1 MMSKPTQEE
10 TRNTLMQQ
18 HGQTFA
24 AEIGI
29 PLEDETPAAL
39 FQLLCSTILFSTR
52 ISAKLATSA
61 AQALAQQGW
70 TTAQAMVESS
80 WEARARVL
88 NEAGYARYDERTA
101 AMLGDTAQF
110 VLERY
115 EGDLRRLRA
124 AAEQQPQQERK
135 LLKEC
140 KGLGDVGV
148 DIFFREAQ
156 GVWDELYPFADKRAL
171 AGAES
176 LGLPTDA
183 AELAKLVERDVFP
196 RLVAALVRVELE
208 NDAEQVREAAR

>member
-1 MMSKPTQEE
+1 MSKPTREE
-10 TRNTLMQQ
+10 ILNTLLQQ

-29 PLEDETPAAL
+29 PIQDETPSAL

-52 ISAKLATSA
+52 ISVRLATSA

-70 TTAQAMVESS
+70 TTPQAMVDAS
-80 WEARARVL
+80 WEDRARVL
-88 NEAGYARYDERTA
+88 NESGYARYDERTA
-101 AMLGDTAQF
+101 SMLGDTAQF
-110 VLERY
+110 LLERY
-115 EGDLRRLRA
+115 EGDVRRLREE
-124 AAEQQPQQERK
+124 AERQPKQERA

-156 GVWDELYPFADKRAL
+156 GVWDELYPFADKRAR

-183 AELAKLVERDVFP
+183 AELAKLVEKDDFP

-208 NDAEQVREAAR
+208 NDAENVREAAR

>member
-1 MMSKPTQEE
+1 MSKPDQAEILH
-10 TRNTLMQQ
+10 TLMQQ

-29 PLEDETPAAL
+29 PLQDETPAAL
-39 FQLLCSTILFSTR
+39 FQLLCATILFSTR

-70 TTAQAMVESS
+70 TTPQAMVDASRE
-80 WEARARVL
+80 ERARVL
-88 NEAGYARYDERTA
+88 NESGYARYDERTA
-101 AMLGDTAQF
+101 SMLGDTAQF
-110 VLERY
+110 LLERY

-124 AAEQQPQQERK
+124 EAEQQPEQERK

-156 GVWDELYPFADKRAL
+156 GIWGELYPFADKRARS
-171 AGAES
+171 GAES
-176 LGLPTDA
+176 LGLPTDV
-183 AELAKLVERDVFP
+183 AELAQLVEKDAFP

-208 NDAEQVREAAR
+208 NDAENVREAAS